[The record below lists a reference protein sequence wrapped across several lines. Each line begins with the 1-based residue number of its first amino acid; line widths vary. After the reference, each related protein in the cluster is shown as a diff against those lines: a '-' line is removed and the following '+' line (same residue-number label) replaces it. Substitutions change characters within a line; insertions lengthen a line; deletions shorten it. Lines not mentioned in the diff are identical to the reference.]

1 MRSIVFSTVSH
12 LDMYTGEDR
21 KDRWR
26 PLLELLRIHDFKVDR
41 LYFFISHLY
50 RHIVPTLVKDMNNV
64 CPETEIVPVITN
76 LNGVLTYEDIAP
88 AYKVFSAYFEQ
99 YRFDLSNE
107 RYFFHLGPGN
117 LFQHALMLIMLFHFK
132 RLPFQMLRLAPNPE
146 KPGDII
152 MEIYEGDIRKWIAS
166 IADSEKRNVAA
177 QTFLKS
183 CIETRN
189 PVFNKLIEE
198 MEHVATH
205 STAPVLLSG
214 PTGSGKSHLARK
226 IYELRYNKGLVPGSF
241 VEVNCATLQGES
253 VLSNLFGHVR
263 GSFTGATAVRQ
274 GLLKTAHEGILFLDE
289 IAEIPLQIQ
298 VILLKAIEEKKF
310 YPFGSDT
317 PVHSDFQLI
326 CGTNR
331 DLAEEVRQGRFR
343 LDLLSRINMWHFRL
357 PPLRERLEDIEP
369 NINYEL
375 DRHTR
380 LKGFKADFLPEARE
394 RYLNFAMSPE
404 AIWPG
409 NFRDLS
415 SSIERM
421 QSYALGGIINEGL
434 VEEEIVRLRA
444 IWHTPA
450 LAELP
455 APKQGAPL
463 LSRLF
468 TASQLDQMDLFDK
481 IQLENVIRVC
491 CDCST
496 PRRQGVNC
504 SAFRVAGKNT
514 PTIRHGSTSISNRK
528 ASHGSRSSRCGTAN
542 ADGLHGHCSRRLK
555 KLRQGAGTASVM
567 RGYFHDTSSKALRG
581 KGREA
586 ISSTGGCFP
595 PFGWNGGLPGGP
607 P

>member
-214 PTGSGKSHLARK
+214 PTGSGKSTLV
-226 IYELRYNKGLVPGSF
+226 NLVPRFYDVSEGTLLIDGIDVTQLDPDKLRAQIAVVPQKALLFSGTIAENLRWGKENASLEELQRAAEMACADSF
-241 VEVNCATLQGES
+241 VRSFPDGYETSLGQGGVNLSGGQKQRLTIARALVRKPEILILDDSASALDYATDASL
-253 VLSNLFGHVR
+253 R
-263 GSFTGATAVRQ
+263 
-274 GLLKTAHEGILFLDE
+274 
-289 IAEIPLQIQ
+289 
-298 VILLKAIEEKKF
+298 KAI
-310 YPFGSDT
+310 
-317 PVHSDFQLI
+317 
-326 CGTNR
+326 R
-331 DLAEEVRQGRFR
+331 DMK
-343 LDLLSRINMWHFRL
+343 D
-357 PPLRERLEDIEP
+357 
-369 NINYEL
+369 
-375 DRHTR
+375 
-380 LKGFKADFLPEARE
+380 
-394 RYLNFAMSPE
+394 SPTVFIVSQR
-404 AIWPG
+404 A
-409 NFRDLS
+409 
-415 SSIERM
+415 SSIK
-421 QSYALGGIINEGL
+421 YA
-434 VEEEIVRLRA
+434 
-444 IWHTPA
+444 
-450 LAELP
+450 
-455 APKQGAPL
+455 
-463 LSRLF
+463 
-468 TASQLDQMDLFDK
+468 DK
-481 IQLENVIRVC
+481 IVVLDDGKIAGIGNHDVLLET
-491 CDCST
+491 CSVY
-496 PRRQGVNC
+496 QEIYY
-504 SAFRVAGKNT
+504 SQFSKD
-514 PTIRHGSTSISNRK
+514 RK
-528 ASHGSRSSRCGTAN
+528 
-542 ADGLHGHCSRRLK
+542 
-555 KLRQGAGTASVM
+555 
-567 RGYFHDTSSKALRG
+567 
-581 KGREA
+581 EA
-586 ISSTGGCFP
+586 
-595 PFGWNGGLPGGP
+595 
-607 P
+607 

>member
-21 KDRWR
+21 KTRWR
-26 PLLELLRIHDFKVDR
+26 PLLELLRIESFKVDK

-50 RHIVPTLVKDMNNV
+50 RHIVPVLVQDLNNLS
-64 CPETEIVPVITN
+64 PDTEIIPVITN

-88 AYKVFSAYFEQ
+88 AYKVFSSYFEKF
-99 YRFDLSNE
+99 RFDLINE

-132 RLPFQMLRLAPNPE
+132 RLPFQMLRLAPDPE
-146 KPGDII
+146 KPGGII

-166 IADSEKRNVAA
+166 IADSEKHNVAA

-183 CIETRN
+183 SIETRN
-189 PVFNKLIEE
+189 PVFNKMIEE
-198 MEHVATH
+198 IEHVATH
-205 STAPVLLSG
+205 STAPILLSG

-226 IYELRYNKGLVPGSF
+226 IYELRYNKGLVPGVF

-263 GSFTGATAVRQ
+263 GSFTGASTVRQ
-274 GLLKTAHEGILFLDE
+274 GLLRTAHQGILFLDE

-298 VILLKAIEEKKF
+298 VILLKAIEEKMF

-331 DLAEEVRQGRFR
+331 NLNEEVRQGRFR

-357 PPLRERLEDIEP
+357 PALRERLEDIEP

-394 RYLNFAMSPE
+394 RYLAFAMSPE
-404 AIWPG
+404 ALWPG

-421 QSYALGGIINEGL
+421 QSYALGGIINEEL
-434 VEEEIVRLRA
+434 VEEEIARLRA
-444 IWHTPA
+444 VWHA
-450 LAELP
+450 P
-455 APKQGAPL
+455 APAGVSSVREEGAL
-463 LSRLF
+463 LLRLM
-468 TASQLDQMDLFDK
+468 TSEQMEGMDLFDRV
-481 IQLENVIRVC
+481 QLEYVLRIC
-491 CDCST
+491 CE
-496 PRRQGVNC
+496 
-504 SAFRVAGKNT
+504 
-514 PTIRHGSTSISNRK
+514 
-528 ASHGSRSSRCGTAN
+528 CGTRTEA
-542 ADGLHGHCSRRLK
+542 GRRLFGVSRRRKKRADDTTRLNKYLK
-555 KLRQGAGTASVM
+555 AFGLSWEQVQSLRY
-567 RGYFHDTSSKALRG
+567 R
-581 KGREA
+581 
-586 ISSTGGCFP
+586 
-595 PFGWNGGLPGGP
+595 
-607 P
+607 

>member
-263 GSFTGATAVRQ
+263 GSFTGATTVRQ

-357 PPLRERLEDIEP
+357 PALRERLEDIEP
-369 NINYEL
+369 TINYEL

-421 QSYALGGIINEGL
+421 QSYALGGIINEEL
-434 VEEEIVRLRA
+434 VEEEIIRLRA

-468 TASQLDQMDLFDK
+468 TPSQLDQMDLFDK

-496 PRRQGVNC
+496 RTEAGRKLFGVSRGRKKHADDTTRLNKYLKSQGVTWEQIQ
-504 SAFRVAGKNT
+504 S
-514 PTIRHGSTSISNRK
+514 
-528 ASHGSRSSRCGTAN
+528 
-542 ADGLHGHCSRRLK
+542 
-555 KLRQGAGTASVM
+555 LRY
-567 RGYFHDTSSKALRG
+567 R
-581 KGREA
+581 
-586 ISSTGGCFP
+586 
-595 PFGWNGGLPGGP
+595 
-607 P
+607 

>member
-88 AYKVFSAYFEQ
+88 AYKGFSAYFEQ

-263 GSFTGATAVRQ
+263 GSFTGATTVRQ

-357 PPLRERLEDIEP
+357 PALRERLEDIEP

-394 RYLNFAMSPE
+394 RYLNFAMS
-404 AIWPG
+404 
-409 NFRDLS
+409 L
-415 SSIERM
+415 
-421 QSYALGGIINEGL
+421 
-434 VEEEIVRLRA
+434 
-444 IWHTPA
+444 
-450 LAELP
+450 
-455 APKQGAPL
+455 
-463 LSRLF
+463 
-468 TASQLDQMDLFDK
+468 
-481 IQLENVIRVC
+481 
-491 CDCST
+491 
-496 PRRQGVNC
+496 
-504 SAFRVAGKNT
+504 
-514 PTIRHGSTSISNRK
+514 
-528 ASHGSRSSRCGTAN
+528 
-542 ADGLHGHCSRRLK
+542 
-555 KLRQGAGTASVM
+555 
-567 RGYFHDTSSKALRG
+567 
-581 KGREA
+581 
-586 ISSTGGCFP
+586 
-595 PFGWNGGLPGGP
+595 
-607 P
+607 

>member
-421 QSYALGGIINEGL
+421 QSYALGGIINEEL

-444 IWHTPA
+444 DMA
-450 LAELP
+450 
-455 APKQGAPL
+455 
-463 LSRLF
+463 
-468 TASQLDQMDLFDK
+468 
-481 IQLENVIRVC
+481 
-491 CDCST
+491 
-496 PRRQGVNC
+496 
-504 SAFRVAGKNT
+504 
-514 PTIRHGSTSISNRK
+514 
-528 ASHGSRSSRCGTAN
+528 
-542 ADGLHGHCSRRLK
+542 
-555 KLRQGAGTASVM
+555 
-567 RGYFHDTSSKALRG
+567 
-581 KGREA
+581 
-586 ISSTGGCFP
+586 
-595 PFGWNGGLPGGP
+595 
-607 P
+607 

>member
-64 CPETEIVPVITN
+64 CPETD

-214 PTGSGKSHLARK
+214 PTGSGKTLFAQTLARVLK
-226 IYELRYNKGLVPGSF
+226 VPFAIADATTLTEAGYVGDD
-241 VEVNCATLQGES
+241 VEN
-253 VLSNLFGHVR
+253 
-263 GSFTGATAVRQ
+263 
-274 GLLKTAHEGILFLDE
+274 
-289 IAEIPLQIQ
+289 
-298 VILLKAIEEKKF
+298 ILLRLVQAADYDVE
-310 YPFGSDT
+310 
-317 PVHSDFQLI
+317 
-326 CGTNR
+326 
-331 DLAEEVRQGRFR
+331 LAERGIIPAAAAAVHQ
-343 LDLLSRINMWHFRL
+343 SR
-357 PPLRERLEDIEP
+357 
-369 NINYEL
+369 
-375 DRHTR
+375 
-380 LKGFKADFLPEARE
+380 A
-394 RYLNFAMSPE
+394 
-404 AIWPG
+404 
-409 NFRDLS
+409 
-415 SSIERM
+415 
-421 QSYALGGIINEGL
+421 ALGRQQDALPLAHVQHRDGQ
-434 VEEEIVRLRA
+434 
-444 IWHTPA
+444 PA
-450 LAELP
+450 
-455 APKQGAPL
+455 APQG
-463 LSRLF
+463 
-468 TASQLDQMDLFDK
+468 
-481 IQLENVIRVC
+481 
-491 CDCST
+491 
-496 PRRQGVNC
+496 QGVEQE
-504 SAFRVAGKNT
+504 
-514 PTIRHGSTSISNRK
+514 
-528 ASHGSRSSRCGTAN
+528 
-542 ADGLHGHCSRRLK
+542 RR
-555 KLRQGAGTASVM
+555 R
-567 RGYFHDTSSKALRG
+567 
-581 KGREA
+581 
-586 ISSTGGCFP
+586 
-595 PFGWNGGLPGGP
+595 
-607 P
+607 

>member
-263 GSFTGATAVRQ
+263 GSFTGATTVRQ

-343 LDLLSRINMWHFRL
+343 QLGRAVQNHLGAGLSDGLPVFPAGKTGGKQKRLPSSASLSRQRQLHFAAAQKAAACLKGQPPQSRIGRRFHREKLAKARRPGKGLLQKLHTAQPGFPVINQKRRSILLCQCAQQGRRAEGFIKSIFRL
-357 PPLRERLEDIEP
+357 PHSLFRQSSVFLIQSRQPLDQQIL
-369 NINYEL
+369 
-375 DRHTR
+375 
-380 LKGFKADFLPEARE
+380 
-394 RYLNFAMSPE
+394 
-404 AIWPG
+404 
-409 NFRDLS
+409 
-415 SSIERM
+415 
-421 QSYALGGIINEGL
+421 IINHLGT
-434 VEEEIVRLRA
+434 A
-444 IWHTPA
+444 
-450 LAELP
+450 
-455 APKQGAPL
+455 QGEDK
-463 LSRLF
+463 LSNATCEYDGGF
-468 TASQLDQMDLFDK
+468 DSQLCLHPCNHAVQHTGSAQHDAAAHAVNGVLANDTLRN
-481 IQLENVIRVC
+481 IQ
-491 CDCST
+491 
-496 PRRQGVNC
+496 
-504 SAFRVAGKNT
+504 
-514 PTIRHGSTSISNRK
+514 
-528 ASHGSRSSRCGTAN
+528 
-542 ADGLHGHCSRRLK
+542 ADGR
-555 KLRQGAGTASVM
+555 KLRSFAA
-567 RGYFHDTSSKALRG
+567 
-581 KGREA
+581 
-586 ISSTGGCFP
+586 
-595 PFGWNGGLPGGP
+595 
-607 P
+607 

>member
-117 LFQHALMLIMLFHFK
+117 LFQHALMLIMLFHSK

-226 IYELRYNKGLVPGSF
+226 IYELRYNKGLVP
-241 VEVNCATLQGES
+241 
-253 VLSNLFGHVR
+253 
-263 GSFTGATAVRQ
+263 
-274 GLLKTAHEGILFLDE
+274 
-289 IAEIPLQIQ
+289 
-298 VILLKAIEEKKF
+298 
-310 YPFGSDT
+310 
-317 PVHSDFQLI
+317 
-326 CGTNR
+326 
-331 DLAEEVRQGRFR
+331 
-343 LDLLSRINMWHFRL
+343 
-357 PPLRERLEDIEP
+357 
-369 NINYEL
+369 
-375 DRHTR
+375 
-380 LKGFKADFLPEARE
+380 
-394 RYLNFAMSPE
+394 
-404 AIWPG
+404 
-409 NFRDLS
+409 
-415 SSIERM
+415 
-421 QSYALGGIINEGL
+421 
-434 VEEEIVRLRA
+434 
-444 IWHTPA
+444 
-450 LAELP
+450 
-455 APKQGAPL
+455 
-463 LSRLF
+463 
-468 TASQLDQMDLFDK
+468 
-481 IQLENVIRVC
+481 
-491 CDCST
+491 
-496 PRRQGVNC
+496 
-504 SAFRVAGKNT
+504 
-514 PTIRHGSTSISNRK
+514 
-528 ASHGSRSSRCGTAN
+528 
-542 ADGLHGHCSRRLK
+542 
-555 KLRQGAGTASVM
+555 
-567 RGYFHDTSSKALRG
+567 SSK
-581 KGREA
+581 
-586 ISSTGGCFP
+586 
-595 PFGWNGGLPGGP
+595 
-607 P
+607 

>member
-1 MRSIVFSTVSH
+1 M
-12 LDMYTGEDR
+12 
-21 KDRWR
+21 
-26 PLLELLRIHDFKVDR
+26 
-41 LYFFISHLY
+41 
-50 RHIVPTLVKDMNNV
+50 
-64 CPETEIVPVITN
+64 
-76 LNGVLTYEDIAP
+76 
-88 AYKVFSAYFEQ
+88 
-99 YRFDLSNE
+99 
-107 RYFFHLGPGN
+107 
-117 LFQHALMLIMLFHFK
+117 
-132 RLPFQMLRLAPNPE
+132 
-146 KPGDII
+146 
-152 MEIYEGDIRKWIAS
+152 
-166 IADSEKRNVAA
+166 
-177 QTFLKS
+177 
-183 CIETRN
+183 
-189 PVFNKLIEE
+189 
-198 MEHVATH
+198 
-205 STAPVLLSG
+205 
-214 PTGSGKSHLARK
+214 
-226 IYELRYNKGLVPGSF
+226 
-241 VEVNCATLQGES
+241 
-253 VLSNLFGHVR
+253 LSNLFGHVR
-263 GSFTGATAVRQ
+263 GSFTGATTVRQ

-421 QSYALGGIINEGL
+421 QSYALGGIINEEI

-444 IWHTPA
+444 IWHSPA

-468 TASQLDQMDLFDK
+468 THSQLDQMDLFDK

-496 PRRQGVNC
+496 RTEAGRKLFGVSRGRKKHADDTTRLNKYLKSQGITWEQIQ
-504 SAFRVAGKNT
+504 S
-514 PTIRHGSTSISNRK
+514 
-528 ASHGSRSSRCGTAN
+528 
-542 ADGLHGHCSRRLK
+542 
-555 KLRQGAGTASVM
+555 LRY
-567 RGYFHDTSSKALRG
+567 R
-581 KGREA
+581 
-586 ISSTGGCFP
+586 
-595 PFGWNGGLPGGP
+595 
-607 P
+607 

>member
-263 GSFTGATAVRQ
+263 GSFTGATTVRQ

-357 PPLRERLEDIEP
+357 PALRERLEDIEP

-421 QSYALGGIINEGL
+421 QSYALGGIINEEL
-434 VEEEIVRLRA
+434 VEEEIIRLRA

-455 APKQGAPL
+455 APKQGVPL

-468 TASQLDQMDLFDK
+468 TPSQLDQMDLFDK
-481 IQLENVIRVC
+481 IQLGKRH
-491 CDCST
+491 
-496 PRRQGVNC
+496 QGM
-504 SAFRVAGKNT
+504 
-514 PTIRHGSTSISNRK
+514 
-528 ASHGSRSSRCGTAN
+528 
-542 ADGLHGHCSRRLK
+542 L
-555 KLRQGAGTASVM
+555 
-567 RGYFHDTSSKALRG
+567 
-581 KGREA
+581 
-586 ISSTGGCFP
+586 
-595 PFGWNGGLPGGP
+595 
-607 P
+607 